1 MPSYYFDSSA
11 FIKNYHSEE
20 GSEEVWR
27 IVNEADSIR
36 FISRLTAVETQRIFA
51 LIARTTNMTAEE
63 LRTLRGTFY
72 RDLTQRRFHV
82 ERLRDFHYHSAVRLV
97 LKYWQNRRLPL
108 LRSLDAIHLAAALA
122 VRDRSGLDYFV
133 CADDNLCTIARQEQL
148 SVINPLPSKDS

>member
-1 MPSYYFDSSA
+1 MLSYYFDSSA

-20 GSEEVWR
+20 GSEEVRR

-72 RDLTQRRFHV
+72 RDLTQRRFHD
-82 ERLRDFHYHSAVRLV
+82 RKCAPDSFQSVRL
-97 LKYWQNRRLPL
+97 Y
-108 LRSLDAIHLAAALA
+108 
-122 VRDRSGLDYFV
+122 G
-133 CADDNLCTIARQEQL
+133 
-148 SVINPLPSKDS
+148 